1 MSGSYQNWLDTFVR
15 RHVDLMGRALPAGP
29 DANPVEAVRGWLAT
43 SENATP
49 WHLRQ
54 KEVVGLYPA
63 RYRGKV
69 IWDANVDL

>member
-1 MSGSYQNWLDTFVR
+1 
-15 RHVDLMGRALPAGP
+15 MGRALPVEP
-29 DANPVEAVRGWLAT
+29 DANPIEAVRGWLVT
-43 SENATP
+43 SKNATP

-54 KEVVGLYPA
+54 KAVVGLYPV